1 MVKKSSEREVLY
13 LKYRPQVLS
22 EVFGQDH
29 IKKTL
34 LSALLN
40 NRISHAYL
48 FTGSRGTGKT
58 TIARI
63 LAKAVNC
70 ANPKNGE
77 PCNKC
82 ESCKEITVGKS
93 LDVIE
98 IDAASN
104 RGIDEIRELRD
115 KIKFLPAK
123 SRYKVFIIDEV
134 HMLTREA
141 FNALLKTLEE
151 PPPHALFILATTEI
165 HKVPETILSRCQRFD
180 FSRIKM
186 ADLVSYLKK
195 VSQQEKLK
203 VENGGIELI
212 AANAGGALRDAVN
225 LLDQVASLGSEITIA
240 SLQAILGLTDI
251 SAVYKLVDLLIDQK
265 ITEAIELINELLE
278 RGYDLVSF
286 DKKLI
291 EHLRHILILKVSGR
305 ADLIEVTAEQ
315 LEKIRRQ
322 ATDLSSSQLLI
333 MIKIFLQA
341 EKKSSLASLPQL
353 PLEIAVLEIN
363 ETEPKTEYKGKNIY
377 DDNDEKKKINA
388 NSINKNEIK
397 KEKDSFTKASKQG
410 LDQFNK
416 IIKNWDTILAE
427 TKLSNYSI
435 NAFLKACKPCSLED
449 DTLCLD
455 FFYSFHKEKISEPKN
470 RDVVEKAIKKVTG
483 QSYKIKCQ
491 LKPENV
497 EEKKEEEDKDE
508 LLKTALEVFGG
519 EIVE

>member
-1 MVKKSSEREVLY
+1 MAKKSFEREVLY

-34 LSALLN
+34 LSALLR

-115 KIKFLPAK
+115 KIKFSPAK

-165 HKVPETILSRCQRFD
+165 HKVPETILSRCQRFN

-186 ADLVSYLKK
+186 TDLVSYLKK

-203 VENGGIELI
+203 VENGGIGLI
-212 AANAGGALRDAVN
+212 AVNAGGALRDAVN
-225 LLDQVASLGSEITIA
+225 LLDQAASLGSEITIA

-278 RGYDLVSF
+278 RGYDLASF

-315 LEKIRRQ
+315 LEKIRKQ
-322 ATDLSSSQLLI
+322 AADRHVRS
-333 MIKIFLQA
+333 
-341 EKKSSLASLPQL
+341 
-353 PLEIAVLEIN
+353 
-363 ETEPKTEYKGKNIY
+363 
-377 DDNDEKKKINA
+377 
-388 NSINKNEIK
+388 
-397 KEKDSFTKASKQG
+397 
-410 LDQFNK
+410 
-416 IIKNWDTILAE
+416 
-427 TKLSNYSI
+427 
-435 NAFLKACKPCSLED
+435 
-449 DTLCLD
+449 
-455 FFYSFHKEKISEPKN
+455 
-470 RDVVEKAIKKVTG
+470 
-483 QSYKIKCQ
+483 
-491 LKPENV
+491 
-497 EEKKEEEDKDE
+497 
-508 LLKTALEVFGG
+508 LLKLKCVLS
-519 EIVE
+519 VQ